1 MSVVSVGPPLWG
13 LRRPS
18 APSAW
23 GSRSPR
29 LMFPDTTIKSTWLTL
44 QRHEAKMSHEKIE
57 ILNYDTSL
65 RGEHV
70 FRSLMTPGV

>member
-1 MSVVSVGPPLWG
+1 MADFQYILPGAIGLPQGSNLLW
-13 LRRPS
+13 
-18 APSAW
+18 
-23 GSRSPR
+23 
-29 LMFPDTTIKSTWLTL
+29 
-44 QRHEAKMSHEKIE
+44 HEAKTSHEKIE